1 MISSG
6 GMALEGG
13 AFCGLNGWAGVCTS
27 APSVFSISFVG
38 SLVLALLTGWL
49 KKLSFEPYNV

>member
-1 MISSG
+1 
-6 GMALEGG
+6 MALEGG